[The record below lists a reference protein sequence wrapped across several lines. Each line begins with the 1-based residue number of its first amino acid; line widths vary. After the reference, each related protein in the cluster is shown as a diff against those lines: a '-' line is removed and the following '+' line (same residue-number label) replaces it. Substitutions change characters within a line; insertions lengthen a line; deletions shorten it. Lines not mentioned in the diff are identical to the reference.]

1 MMTKIKLLILTF
13 LLPVM
18 AIAAP
23 ADSISAQAAD
33 DTYKVSL
40 LTCRAGANI
49 YELEGHSALR
59 FVKPSTGEDIVVNW
73 GLFDFDAPNFVYRFV
88 KGETD
93 YSVGVAPTGY
103 FLRAY
108 DRQGRTVVEQDL
120 NLTPEQIAELQRL
133 VSENLLPENRVYRYN
148 YVLDNCS
155 TRPLRIVE
163 KAMGDTLSFNGTD
176 LRPEVKSTF
185 RDAMRS
191 FHASYPWYQF
201 GIDLALGNGIDRPI
215 ELREAAFAPESLEIM
230 MTTAKKPDGTPI
242 VSATRYLTNAT
253 DGSAVLPPTPWWLTP
268 MFWSCVI
275 AAISLILTISQ
286 IRHRSFQGSAW
297 SRLFDTLMFG
307 LYGILGL
314 ILTFLIFVSVHEA
327 TSPNWLYLWLNPFCF
342 IGAIAVWVK
351 SAKMLV
357 YSYQFVNFALLI
369 LLAVIFL
376 CGIQSPNPAF
386 YPLMAADAMRA
397 LAYIL
402 TFKHRNNKLYA

>member
-108 DRQGRTVVEQDL
+108 DRQGRSVVEQDL

-176 LRPEVKSTF
+176 LRRSNQHSV
-185 RDAMRS
+185 MRCAVS
-191 FHASYPWYQF
+191 MPHTL
-201 GIDLALGNGIDRPI
+201 GISSAL
-215 ELREAAFAPESLEIM
+215 
-230 MTTAKKPDGTPI
+230 
-242 VSATRYLTNAT
+242 
-253 DGSAVLPPTPWWLTP
+253 
-268 MFWSCVI
+268 
-275 AAISLILTISQ
+275 
-286 IRHRSFQGSAW
+286 
-297 SRLFDTLMFG
+297 
-307 LYGILGL
+307 
-314 ILTFLIFVSVHEA
+314 
-327 TSPNWLYLWLNPFCF
+327 TSP
-342 IGAIAVWVK
+342 
-351 SAKMLV
+351 SAM
-357 YSYQFVNFALLI
+357 ALT
-369 LLAVIFL
+369 A
-376 CGIQSPNPAF
+376 Q
-386 YPLMAADAMRA
+386 
-397 LAYIL
+397 
-402 TFKHRNNKLYA
+402 